1 MSRPYSALNRLGTFI
16 QWPFSQQFL
25 RVKNQYDMKP
35 MNLCENGLFMKADG
49 IISMYNNENV
59 RLEMLSADV
68 RILGSEKSQKQTIGS
83 QHKLL
88 KGLPSRNVPLSRSL
102 NYLRPQKFISVQ
114 EVITSQNSSF
124 VLIGGKAGS
133 ISICSSML

>member
-1 MSRPYSALNRLGTFI
+1 
-16 QWPFSQQFL
+16 
-25 RVKNQYDMKP
+25 MKP